1 MVRFLRLLE
10 KGNRVF
16 EVMQHHPRPS
26 SSKAMDGARMME
38 MRCRHSAAFLRDLRK
53 EIVAEAS

>member
-1 MVRFLRLLE
+1 
-10 KGNRVF
+10 
-16 EVMQHHPRPS
+16 
-26 SSKAMDGARMME
+26 MME